1 MQPPVNYNICLHYRY
16 NENLSFDTNMKNA
29 CLLLTALLFA
39 RPVMAQQHTI
49 NQPLADSLDA
59 WATLDQTAAG
69 FNQERWK
76 NVTREERTRYCDSV
90 FALNEKRL
98 TEVMNKY
105 GFPGFDLVGEKGSSH
120 FWLIT
125 QHCDKDVAFQQRV
138 LDSMKVAV
146 ANHNANP
153 QNYAYLADRVLIN
166 TGKKQLYGTQVTYNT
181 DSCQAIPKPL
191 ADSLTVNTRRG
202 AIGLESIE
210 AYLNTMSTMHFEM
223 NKAGYKGRG
232 IHKPKLLVEP
242 KQ

>member
-1 MQPPVNYNICLHYRY
+1 MFGSY
-16 NENLSFDTNMKNA
+16 MKNVY
-29 CLLLTALLFA
+29 LLFITVLLA
-39 RPVMAQQHTI
+39 RPAMAQQHII

-69 FNQERWK
+69 FNQEKWK

-105 GFPGFDLVGEKGSSH
+105 GFPGFDLVGEKGSGH

-125 QHCDKDVAFQQRV
+125 QHCDKNVAFQQRV
-138 LDSMKVAV
+138 LDSMKLAV
-146 ANHNANP
+146 VKHNANP
-153 QNYAYLADRVLIN
+153 QNYAYLTDRVLIN

-191 ADSLTVNTRRG
+191 ADSLTVNARRG

-223 NKAGYKGRG
+223 NKTGYESRG
-232 IHKPKLLVEP
+232 IHQPKLLAEP
-242 KQ
+242 KK